1 MGCSIRVSREDFSV
15 GEEYNRL
22 ASGNEAGAVVT
33 FVGKVR
39 DMNLGDDIVSLSLEH
54 YPGMTEQVLD
64 DICEQATERWS
75 LCDVRVIHRIGEIQ
89 AGEQIVFVGVTSAHR
104 GDAFAACEFIMD
116 FLKTKAPFWKKEVTT
131 DKARWVDAKTSDQ
144 QAASKWQPD

>member
-1 MGCSIRVSREDFSV
+1 MGYRVQVSREDFSV
-15 GEEYNRL
+15 GKEYEQL
-22 ASGNEAGAVVT
+22 ATGSEAGAVVT

-54 YPGMTEQVLD
+54 YPGMTEKVLG
-64 DICEQATERWS
+64 DICKQAAERWS

-104 GDAFAACEFIMD
+104 SDSFSACEFIMD
-116 FLKTKAPFWKKEVTT
+116 FLKTNAPFWKKEITT
-131 DKARWVDAKTSDQ
+131 ESTRWVESKQSDH
-144 QAASKWQPD
+144 QATDRWLSR

>member
-22 ASGNEAGAVVT
+22 ASGSEAGAVVT

-54 YPGMTEQVLD
+54 YPGMTEQVLG
-64 DICEQATERWS
+64 DICEQAAERWS
-75 LCDVRVIHRIGEIQ
+75 LCDVRVIHRIGDIQ
-89 AGEQIVFVGVTSAHR
+89 AGEQIVLVGVTSAHR

-131 DKARWVDAKTSDQ
+131 QKARWIEAKSSDQ